1 MNAATCAWPL
11 YVELCSDMVLLHSER
26 WLKSPWARLDALLA
40 VWAKTPLYL
49 LPEKYS
55 PAVALPDGTLK
66 EAKEEAKEAA
76 EPLSF
81 GAEEPLTISRPSEGL
96 STPSQLLIDLA
107 ERAQEVEPPG
117 AGKVQKPTLAV
128 KRLV

>member
-1 MNAATCAWPL
+1 ML
-11 YVELCSDMVLLHSER
+11 LLHSER
-26 WLKSPWARLDALLA
+26 WLKSPWARMDALMA
-40 VWAKTPLYL
+40 VWAKTPMYL

-55 PAVALPDGTLK
+55 PAVALPDASAVEPT
-66 EAKEEAKEAA
+66 EDAKEAA

-81 GAEEPLTISRPSEGL
+81 AADEPLTISRPAEGL
-96 STPSQLLIDLA
+96 STPSQLLLDLA